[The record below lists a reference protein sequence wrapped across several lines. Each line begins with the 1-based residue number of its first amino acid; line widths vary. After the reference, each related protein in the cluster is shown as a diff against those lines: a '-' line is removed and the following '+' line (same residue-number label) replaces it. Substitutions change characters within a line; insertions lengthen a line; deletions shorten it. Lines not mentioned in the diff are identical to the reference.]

1 MHAAQVVFLTVD
13 VRLQVQQASSVGGG
27 YHLGAGVDGELHLA
41 LGQLGGDWF
50 EIGGEAQR
58 TETAAGA
65 FEFRCGIHKVKPLR
79 VAQKCAGLVVQRV
92 VVQSLAVVDKKHAM
106 RETVVHAGCAANIH
120 KKIGDVVDAFA
131 EFLIFDVESRVEIHF
146 WEYPSHICHPSARGT
161 DDVLF
166 ARKLSHGL
174 LAQFFGSDEI
184 AGLVQLF
191 AARCLL
197 QRVVCFDTHLVEDF
211 NQIESGLGRKL
222 VVGGRNHYVHFCV
235 VHCANALSY
244 TKLF

>member
-41 LGQLGGDWF
+41 LSQLGGDWF

-106 RETVVHAGCAANIH
+106 WETVVHAGCAANIH

-174 LAQFFGSDEI
+174 
-184 AGLVQLF
+184 VQLF

-197 QRVVCFDTHLVEDF
+197 QRVVGFDTHLVEDF

-222 VVGGRNHYVHFCV
+222 VVGGRNHYVHFGV